1 MNFVDDT
8 EVVSPASDD
17 VTMMSSSAANTIIPT
32 REHPFL
38 ARLVSNERVTPA
50 THFQD
55 VRLVTF
61 DVEGSGIRY
70 RTDHSIIDLPPIS
83 KILGTLGMRLI

>member
-1 MNFVDDT
+1 VNFVDST

-17 VTMMSSSAANTIIPT
+17 VTMMSSSAANTVVPS

-38 ARLVSNERVTPA
+38 ARLVSNDRVTPA

-70 RTDHSIIDLPPIS
+70 W
-83 KILGTLGMRLI
+83 